1 MSGFGIRA
9 LKKKSN
15 EAEHNENRQF
25 YKHLVYGENY
35 EAVLTF
41 LKLNQSYPGEVK
53 LLTRNPFYKD
63 EIRQQL
69 NCTLNAIRSEEVA
82 NDLTGLNPRLEV
94 FKSEDEVRFY
104 KDTKFQKFGG
114 RAKPHEIKKSE
125 KFFTKPYYH
134 FKHEAL
140 FDGAELENID
150 ETLKASEL
158 NKIIERIEVKKP
170 SDLVEKVNFSLH
182 SGENDV
188 IDCEN
193 LYFCESPKTFFK
205 LISNKKELDDVIG
218 EYTASLEN
226 QGAITVHF
234 DCDRLIYDFKGTMLI
249 PQSMTHEWGSFV
261 IDFGAFDPENSKQA
275 FTVLSFLG
283 DEDLQEEDL
292 VKKIKLL
299 KRVIERVFPE
309 FSNAQYEQ
317 SIRYSSEYAIEGIN
331 DEYFD
336 KLKDLPVK
344 FIGPGA
350 PIKSET
356 AEKYQYLPRTLKSIE
371 QLIAN

>member
-9 LKKKSN
+9 LKKKNTETDASDK
-15 EAEHNENRQF
+15 RQF
-25 YKHLVYGENY
+25 IKHLVYGENY

-41 LKLNQSYPGEVK
+41 LKLNETHPGEVK
-53 LLTRNPFYKD
+53 LLTKNPFYKD
-63 EIRQQL
+63 EIWQQL

-114 RAKPHEIKKSE
+114 RAKPHEIRSEE
-125 KFFTKPYYH
+125 KFFTKPFYQ
-134 FKHEAL
+134 FKAEAL
-140 FDGAELENID
+140 FNSTELENID
-150 ETLKASEL
+150 ETLKSNEL
-158 NKIIERIEVKKP
+158 NKIISKIEVKKP

-182 SGENDV
+182 SGENEI
-188 IDCEN
+188 IDCES

-205 LISNKKELDDVIG
+205 LVSNKKELDDVIG
-218 EYTASLEN
+218 EYTATLEN
-226 QGAITVHF
+226 HGAITVHF
-234 DCDRLIYDFKGTMLI
+234 ECDREIYDFKGTMFI

-261 IDFGAFDPENSKQA
+261 IDFGAFDPAESKQS
-275 FTVLSFLG
+275 FTVLSFLNDG
-283 DEDLQEEDL
+283 DLQEEDL

-299 KRVIERVFPE
+299 KRVVERVFPE
-309 FSNAQYEQ
+309 FSKAKYEQ
-317 SIRYSSEYAIEGIN
+317 SIRYTQEYAIEGIN

-344 FIGPGA
+344 FIGSGA
-350 PIKSET
+350 PIK
-356 AEKYQYLPRTLKSIE
+356 AEEPSKYQYLPRTLKSIE
-371 QLIAN
+371 QYIR